1 MKNKEGQNNLSPL
14 MNLVVESGVVVL
26 LSVELSNVS
35 PFLLQTAVPLLWCS
49 FLQIAGPYK
58 DGSGIREREREE
70 RGEEKRREK
79 RNP

>member
-1 MKNKEGQNNLSPL
+1 MVKTNLSPL

-49 FLQIAGPYK
+49 FLHIAGPYK
-58 DGSGIREREREE
+58 DGSGIRERERERRE
-70 RGEEKRREK
+70 RRREERREK